1 MMGWMGFGGMVETKE
16 EDCVVV
22 LRCNEHMSMVLCM
35 QGVMQQKRGE
45 YGLYHH
51 LGGWGE
57 SYIWGK
63 TMRFPNRADIVM

>member
-1 MMGWMGFGGMVETKE
+1 MGFGGMVETKE

-57 SYIWGK
+57 SYI
-63 TMRFPNRADIVM
+63 